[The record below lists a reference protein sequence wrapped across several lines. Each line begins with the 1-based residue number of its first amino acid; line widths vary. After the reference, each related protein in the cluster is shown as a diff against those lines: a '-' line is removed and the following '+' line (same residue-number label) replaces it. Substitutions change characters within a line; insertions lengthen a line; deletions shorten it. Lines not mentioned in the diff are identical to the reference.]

1 MPRSAAGPL
10 ALALSALI
18 LFASFGVAPV
28 ARADD
33 AVIPEIPSC
42 ASILARKVIEA
53 AVVHGGLVAVFTGD
67 SE

>member
-1 MPRSAAGPL
+1 MPRRAAGPL
-10 ALALSALI
+10 ALALSALV

-42 ASILARKVIEA
+42 ASILARKVI
-53 AVVHGGLVAVFTGD
+53 FTRTIVILTYNNF
-67 SE
+67 